1 MLRTNSDPKRVE
13 EMIIG
18 LNRLGMTETTIFPD
32 LEGLSREIQ
41 AEYEM
46 PLKGF

>member
-1 MLRTNSDPKRVE
+1 
-13 EMIIG
+13 
-18 LNRLGMTETTIFPD
+18 LGITETTIFPD

-46 PLKGF
+46 ALKGF